1 MRKMAKFIE
10 LTRTDCEKVL
20 LNVNCIESVQVN
32 GENVTLVFISNRN
45 EPYFIMERY
54 YYVKKALKSSLV
66 HDGEVDPLITPEIF
80 EG

>member
-1 MRKMAKFIE
+1 MAKFIE

-32 GENVTLVFISNRN
+32 EENVTLVFISNRN

-54 YYVKKALKSSLV
+54 YYVKEALKYTV
-66 HDGEVDPLITPEIF
+66 IGDPEVEEFLLGGDY
-80 EG
+80 